1 MLLSEL
7 SEAGTHMKL
16 CEQAICLTL
25 DAVVEDDHTDRD
37 ARGHRLLTD
46 ELDDIV
52 AVADELGIA
61 DGTSLSTLDEG
72 DLLST
77 EAQRIELS
85 TGEVALGEELAG
97 GSEATEYRLDV
108 GGICIAEL
116 GDSFS
121 FSAAAFL

>member
-7 SEAGTHMKL
+7 SKAGTRMKL
-16 CEQAICLTL
+16 CKQAIGLTL

-37 ARGHRLLTD
+37 TRGHRLLTD

-52 AVADELGIA
+52 AVADELRIA

-77 EAQRIELS
+77 EAQLIEPQH
-85 TGEVALGEELAG
+85 
-97 GSEATEYRLDV
+97 R
-108 GGICIAEL
+108 
-116 GDSFS
+116 
-121 FSAAAFL
+121 

>member
-7 SEAGTHMKL
+7 SKAGTRMKL

-25 DAVVEDDHTDRD
+25 DAVVEDDHADRD

-52 AVADELGIA
+52 AVADELRIA

-85 TGEVALGEELAG
+85 TVLLM
-97 GSEATEYRLDV
+97 TL
-108 GGICIAEL
+108 IHI
-116 GDSFS
+116 
-121 FSAAAFL
+121 